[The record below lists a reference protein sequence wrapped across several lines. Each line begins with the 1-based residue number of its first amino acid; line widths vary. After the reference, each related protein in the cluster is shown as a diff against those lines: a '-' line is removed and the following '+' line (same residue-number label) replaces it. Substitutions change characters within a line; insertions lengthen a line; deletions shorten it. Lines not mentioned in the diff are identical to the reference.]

1 MNNVEVGCN
10 GQLLK
15 VGVAVVGR
23 YQNKPIFWKQLHICD
38 IFRMLNFMAGQ
49 FDVLHLVV
57 KNKCH
62 DFELALA
69 SQHYYSVSVE
79 SSPEKAVQ
87 SHRVVD
93 AVRKQ
98 IEDPSATLT
107 FHLSSLLNV
116 FQNRT

>member
-1 MNNVEVGCN
+1 
-10 GQLLK
+10 
-15 VGVAVVGR
+15 
-23 YQNKPIFWKQLHICD
+23 
-38 IFRMLNFMAGQ
+38 MLNFMAGQ

-93 AVRKQ
+93 VVRK
-98 IEDPSATLT
+98 
-107 FHLSSLLNV
+107 
-116 FQNRT
+116 